1 MPFKTLAQF
10 LSATVLQN
18 CAQCY
23 DFKVRAK
30 VFTHQLNLLKSE
42 SGYGW
47 YQSGNLIKLRR
58 DYMLEDAFHYIYEQ
72 KTNLHSSFRIQF
84 IDQYDQVE
92 DGIDGGGLMKEFM
105 TKIS

>member
-1 MPFKTLAQF
+1 
-10 LSATVLQN
+10 
-18 CAQCY
+18 
-23 DFKVRAK
+23 
-30 VFTHQLNLLKSE
+30 
-42 SGYGW
+42 
-47 YQSGNLIKLRR
+47 
-58 DYMLEDAFHYIYEQ
+58 MLEDAFHYIYEQ